1 LAKFAKNF
9 LKGFD
14 LTLKMGSY
22 FEQGIEPLMGEEIH
36 NLGREDT
43 KKGGRWVGSKCGGIG
58 GIVGIVS

>member
-1 LAKFAKNF
+1 LANFAQNF

-22 FEQGIEPLMGEEIH
+22 FERGIEPLMGEEIH

-43 KKGGRWVGSKCGGIG
+43 AKVGRR
-58 GIVGIVS
+58 

>member
-22 FEQGIEPLMGEEIH
+22 FEQGIEPLIGEEIH

-43 KKGGRWVGSKCGGIG
+43 TKVGRR
-58 GIVGIVS
+58 

>member
-1 LAKFAKNF
+1 LAKFAQDF

-22 FEQGIEPLMGEEIH
+22 FEREIEPLIGEEIH

-43 KKGGRWVGSKCGGIG
+43 AKGGRR
-58 GIVGIVS
+58 